1 MYAKKRVC
9 SQKNMCRGIPGLRI
23 NTVFN
28 TKDKKLIK
36 REKLYKGI
44 KLLIETQL
52 YQKLLFHYERVYH
65 IL

>member
-44 KLLIETQL
+44 KLHRALKKTITYRNPVVPKVVSL
-52 YQKLLFHYERVYH
+52 
-65 IL
+65 